1 MARVT
6 SAEVQ
11 KIVDVEDD
19 ADLEPYI
26 AVANEL
32 VTEVCE
38 AATKS
43 DGAGGLIP
51 FYGASRLKEIERWL
65 SAHFYCVF
73 DPRAQRERV
82 AVITFE
88 AQSKVDLCLDVTH
101 YGQQAKLLDTN
112 GGLARLDA
120 MAKGGKGLI
129 KITGRAIWM
138 GTKPCELPTTEE
150 C

>member
-6 SAEVQ
+6 ATEVQ
-11 KIVDVEDD
+11 EIVETDGSG
-19 ADLEPYI
+19 LTPYI
-26 AVANEL
+26 TWANLL
-32 VTEVCE
+32 VTAVCAPAL
-38 AATKS
+38 AADKVTPLYS
-43 DGAGGLIP
+43 DP
-51 FYGASRLKEIERWL
+51 WLKEIERL
-65 SAHFYCVF
+65 LAAHFYCVY

-82 AVITFE
+82 AVLTFE

-101 YGQQAKLLDTN
+101 YGQQAKVMDIN

-129 KITGRAIWM
+129 KVNGQAIWM
-138 GTKPCELPTTEE
+138 GTKPCELPLTPE